1 MYKFFGT
8 ILGFFS
14 NICGGSY
21 FLGLLLFAIMI
32 KLILLP
38 FGIKQQK
45 NAIRQAKMKPKEEAI
60 RKKYKGRN
68 DQKTQQKMQNEIM
81 EMYQA
86 EGYNPAGGCLPMLV
100 QLVIIMLLYQVII
113 YPLRHVVGMDASLVK
128 ALTDFSTAA
137 KDAGGLG
144 ESMGR
149 YTEISLL
156 GELARLSGDTLTTFK
171 DGFKAFIE
179 ANAANADYQ
188 ANVTTFMT
196 GLDSALAKGLPN
208 FDLFGMENFLAG
220 VPSFKTAFKS
230 FAGFMLF
237 LIPILN
243 FGTSF
248 ASMKL
253 TRKFTYQPMQNEQTN
268 RSMKLMD
275 WFGPLMSLWIA
286 FIAPAALGLYWI
298 FNTVL
303 GVLQQF
309 ILYKAMPL
317 PVFTEEDYKAA
328 EAELKG
334 KAPYG
339 KEQSFAEAMPERSL
353 YLEDFDEDEMP
364 APVTEEEDDDDDGTE
379 GHSSVIEP
387 AKPKDSGSKKKNK

>member
-1 MYKFFGT
+1 
-8 ILGFFS
+8 
-14 NICGGSY
+14 
-21 FLGLLLFAIMI
+21 MI

-137 KDAGGLG
+137 KEAGGLG

-179 ANAANADYQ
+179 ANADYQ

-387 AKPKDSGSKKKNK
+387 AKPKDSVSKKKNK

>member
-21 FLGLLLFAIMI
+21 LLGLLLFAIMI

-86 EGYNPAGGCLPMLV
+86 EGYNPAGGCLPMLI
-100 QLVIIMLLYQVII
+100 QIVIIMLLYQVII

-128 ALTDFSTAA
+128 ALT
-137 KDAGGLG
+137 
-144 ESMGR
+144 EYQNIEGR

-179 ANAANADYQ
+179 ANADYQ

-220 VPSFKTAFKS
+220 VPNVKTAFKS

-364 APVTEEEDDDDDGTE
+364 APVTEDDDDDDDGME
-379 GHSSVIEP
+379 GHNSVVEP

>member
-21 FLGLLLFAIMI
+21 LLGLLLFAIMI

-86 EGYNPAGGCLPMLV
+86 EGYNPAGGCLPMLI

-128 ALTDFSTAA
+128 ALT
-137 KDAGGLG
+137 
-144 ESMGR
+144 EYQNIEGR

-179 ANAANADYQ
+179 ANADYQ

-364 APVTEEEDDDDDGTE
+364 APVTEDEDDDDDDGME
-379 GHSSVIEP
+379 GHNSVVEP

>member
-86 EGYNPAGGCLPMLV
+86 EGYNPAGGCLPMLI

-128 ALTDFSTAA
+128 ALTDFLTTA
-137 KDAGGLG
+137 KEAGGLG

-156 GELARLSGDTLTTFK
+156 GELARRSGDTLTTFK

-179 ANAANADYQ
+179 ANANYQ

-364 APVTEEEDDDDDGTE
+364 APVTEEEDDDDDGME

-387 AKPKDSGSKKKNK
+387 TKPKDSGSKKKNK